1 LERTPAL
8 AASRKELLK
17 SLRALIEQ
25 RYVPSGDNRIIV
37 VGPKGTGKSL
47 GRVVIVIGLL

>member
-25 RYVPSGDNRIIV
+25 RYVPSGVNRIIV
-37 VGPKGTGKSL
+37 VGPKGTGKSFW
-47 GRVVIVIGLL
+47 RVVIVIFLL